1 MRQTLSVN
9 EAASRRIIRA
19 PERYKNPPYAFTS
32 FASQQTKLYGQL
44 REVQSALKV
53 LIIKDALPSIFQVS
67 YPVLDPKT
75 DMLSAL
81 SLLRFQDIDAL
92 PLSFDSER
100 KQRAVMGF
108 SSLARIMQIDP
119 RTLPKFLKQ
128 PCEEASEPLA
138 TVNAEGSLSMLLDK
152 FLQTR
157 FGFAR
162 VNDRKKVGALARLRD
177 LLNLY
182 GTGRFEAELAAEDVA
197 SPIFSLPSETKLRTA
212 LEKMFDNKC
221 RRVFIQGTKRFV
233 WDRTIIERLFS
244 PAALA
249 AAAENPSRDILG
261 MPLSDF
267 EMLEAGVAKPGTS
280 LTNAAEQ
287 LAVLQGECL
296 VVDGK
301 VVTPWDVVMKPWK
314 ARALKIR

>member
-1 MRQTLSVN
+1 
-9 EAASRRIIRA
+9 
-19 PERYKNPPYAFTS
+19 
-32 FASQQTKLYGQL
+32 L
-44 REVQSALKV
+44 REVESALKV
-53 LIIKDALPSIFQVS
+53 LIIKEALPSIFEVA

-75 DMLSAL
+75 NMLSAL
-81 SLLRFQDIDAL
+81 SLLRFQEIDAL

-100 KQRAVMGF
+100 KQRAVAGF

-128 PCEEASEPLA
+128 PCEEVSEPLA
-138 TVNAEGSLSMLLDK
+138 TVGAERSLSMLLDK

-162 VNDRKKVGALARLRD
+162 VTDRKNVGALARLRD

-182 GTGRFEAELAAEDVA
+182 GTGRFDANLAAEDVA
-197 SPIFSLPSETKLRTA
+197 SPIFSLPGETKLRTA
-212 LEKMFDNKC
+212 LEKMFENRC

-233 WDRTIIERLFS
+233 WDRSIIERLFS
-244 PAALA
+244 PAVLA
-249 AAAENPSRDILG
+249 AVARNPSRDILG

-267 EMLEAGVAKPGTS
+267 EMLEATQAKPNTR
-280 LTNAAEQ
+280 LKDAARLLE
-287 LAVLQGECL
+287 LGRGECL
-296 VVDGK
+296 VVGGK

-314 ARALKIR
+314 TKDLEIK